1 MWWMLIAVVV
11 QAKRSGPY
19 DRLHLSFIVFLDI
32 RFLEIFH
39 SLVLIS
45 CGLPSHLYS
54 PLAIM
59 VFCYLQ

>member
-45 CGLPSHLYS
+45 CVVLSMWVALS
-54 PLAIM
+54 F
-59 VFCYLQ
+59 VFTFSYQ